1 MRWFPGSSRHMIIS
15 LRNLL
20 VILGLLLFITLPIAA
35 DDDAIMHLNMSE
47 LRDDFAEYDAAP
59 LYDSISEPASVPL
72 NLTNEFPKTSYTEW
86 DQGTCGNCWVWAGTA
101 AVAQSLFKSKGT
113 SIPLSIQFFNSNYVD
128 GNIGK
133 VKPNSWACTGGNAEA
148 FATIYNDGMNQSYEG
163 GPFVIPWSNFNA
175 SYKDISTPDSK
186 DGQTALP
193 KDLMTNSPYYGFSQM
208 TAKRVIADPPSN
220 QTAAIEN
227 IATALKDGKV
237 IYYGLQWP
245 NQTAASD
252 FNNFFNNQGDADI
265 YDPDLMNGTPY
276 NVSYPGGGHAMTLI
290 GYNKDDAD
298 TSKQYWIVQNSWG
311 KSVSRPQGQFRL
323 KMWMNYNAT
332 FNDKNWTNTQDQ
344 EFWVFDISWNRDQP
358 IAPSPGS
365 SDSDY
370 GLKPKELEVKQKR
383 SGPPGQASVILKT
396 NSLGQ
401 TLAPYTVET
410 SQGSPFDVTVSI
422 PQATKSLT
430 SVGTPISEVIVTPI
444 TPEEIGKITP
454 NAGTPKGTSFASGDI
469 AVDCAPFGATFDHP
483 VSITFTMTKA
493 QWNAAL
499 EKAGGKYQEIIVQ
512 YYDTEAKTWVPVP
525 TTVNPATLE
534 VTGTTNHFTLF
545 AIFTRT
551 TELVLSPEPTP
562 ISQTQVLPSPT
573 LGTSNPVPTRIPD
586 AVTATAPEQHSDG
599 ISLTTIV
606 AAGIVGV
613 LFLIGGI
620 LFIRRWWIRR
630 QNPAL
635 FREYD

>member
-1 MRWFPGSSRHMIIS
+1 MRWFPEMARQMIVS
-15 LRNLL
+15 FRNIIA
-20 VILGLLLFITLPIAA
+20 ILALFLILTLPVAA

-47 LRDDFAEYDAAP
+47 LLDDFKEYDEAP
-59 LYDSISEPASVPL
+59 LYDSDAEPASVPL
-72 NLTNEFPKTSYTEW
+72 NLTNEFPKPSYAEW

-101 AVAQSLFKSKGT
+101 AVAQSLFKNKGT

-148 FATIYNDGMNQSYEG
+148 FASIYNGGMNQSYDG

-193 KDLMTNSPYYGFSQM
+193 KDLMNNSPYYGFSQM

-220 QTAAIEN
+220 QTAAVEN
-227 IATALKDGKV
+227 ITTALKDGKV

-245 NQTAASD
+245 NETAASG
-252 FNNFFNNQGDADI
+252 FNSFYNNQADTDI
-265 YDPDLMNGTPY
+265 YNPDLLNGTVY

-290 GYNKDDAD
+290 GYNKTDAD
-298 TSKQYWIVQNSWG
+298 TSKHYWIVQNSWG
-311 KSVSRPQGQFRL
+311 KSVSRPKGQFRL

-332 FNDKNWTNTQDQ
+332 FNDQNWTNTQDQ
-344 EFWVFDISWNRDQP
+344 EFWVFDVSWDQDPP
-358 IAPSPGS
+358 IPAQPES
-365 SDSDY
+365 S
-370 GLKPKELEVKQKR
+370 EVVAVKQKR
-383 SGPPGQASVILKT
+383 SGPPGQASVVLKT

-430 SVGTPISEVIVTPI
+430 AAGTPISEVIVTPL
-444 TPEEIGKITP
+444 TPEEIGKITS

-469 AVDCAPFGATFDHP
+469 AVECSPSGATFDQP

-499 EKAGGKYQEIIVQ
+499 EKAGGKYQDIIVQ
-512 YYDTEAKTWVPVP
+512 YYDIEAKTWVPVP
-525 TTVNPATLE
+525 TTVKPDTRE
-534 VTGTTNHFTLF
+534 VTGTTKHFTLF
-545 AIFTRT
+545 ALFTRT
-551 TELVLSPEPTP
+551 TGLELSPVPSP
-562 ISQTQVLPSPT
+562 ISQPQVLPSPT
-573 LGTSNPVPTRIPD
+573 SGTSIPVPTRIPD
-586 AVTATAPEQHSDG
+586 AVPTPVPEQHYEG
-599 ISLTTIV
+599 ISITTII
-606 AAGIVGV
+606 AAGVVGAI
-613 LFLIGGI
+613 FLVGGI
-620 LFIRRWWIRR
+620 FLIRRWWIRR